1 MLNDRIIVYAYVCG
15 DIIHRGHLLAL
26 KNAKI
31 LGEILIVGVLTD
43 EAIMECKSKPTISFY
58 ERLET
63 VSALKYV
70 DIVVPQKEY
79 SPHDNVAMIKPDI
92 LMESQSHSKELLDQS
107 GDLMKKIGGRMIVM
121 PYFFEQSSTRI
132 KDKIKRDH

>member
-58 ERLET
+58 ERLEI